1 MIVTVK
7 HNFETAHRLPFLPG
21 KCQSIHGHSWQVEWS
36 FDQDMDENGLTL
48 EYGVMK
54 RELRDWVDT
63 YLDHGTMLGEDDK
76 LLEAFRQDG
85 SKVFVFGAN
94 LAAEN
99 LPWPTVEA
107 VAKVLARVA
116 YVQVSSAITCVYVQE
131 TAVNSAIWSYAA
143 DGL

>member
-1 MIVTVK
+1 
-7 HNFETAHRLPFLPG
+7 
-21 KCQSIHGHSWQVEWS
+21 
-36 FDQDMDENGLTL
+36 MDENGLTL